1 METKITVLGSINY
14 DIVAGAERLPSLGET
29 VHGYSV
35 DTFIGGKG
43 SNQSV
48 QMSLLGLSVS
58 LIGQIGNDEQGKMVL
73 EGLKNKGVDTT
84 HFNVSNDLRT
94 GCAVIYVDNEGN
106 NMLVHAPG
114 ANHSINHQ
122 TIDNA
127 RDTITSSA
135 MYVSQNEI
143 NLDALIYGLN
153 IAHTANVPTLLNP
166 APAITLPDEI
176 FPLLDYIAPNET
188 ESEMYTK
195 IYKERLS
202 EEDWRRATAA
212 WFHEKGVKNVCI
224 TLGSKGAYFSDGKKE
239 YYAPAYHISPVDTTA
254 AGDSFIGG
262 FVYGVV
268 NKLKNDKILLF
279 ANACGALSS
288 TKKGAQ
294 NSIQDLERVRSFM
307 LEHGVKFDIDWR

>member
-1 METKITVLGSINY
+1 
-14 DIVAGAERLPSLGET
+14 
-29 VHGYSV
+29 
-35 DTFIGGKG
+35 
-43 SNQSV
+43 
-48 QMSLLGLSVS
+48 MSLLGLSVS

-73 EGLKNKGVDTT
+73 EGLKDKGVDTT
-84 HFNVSNDLRT
+84 HFNVSTDFRT
-94 GCAVIYVDNEGN
+94 GCAVIYVDTEGN

-114 ANHSINHQ
+114 ANHSISLQ

-127 RDTITSSA
+127 RETITSAS

-153 IAHTANVPTLLNP
+153 IAHTAKVPTLLNP
-166 APAITLPDEI
+166 APAIALPDEI

-188 ESEMYTK
+188 ESEIYTK
-195 IYKERLS
+195 INKKGLS
-202 EEDWRRATAA
+202 EENWRRATAA

-224 TLGSKGAYFSDGKKE
+224 TLGANGAYFSDGEKE
-239 YYAPAYHISPVDTTA
+239 YYVPAYHISPLDTTA

-268 NKLKNDKILLF
+268 NRWENDKTLLF

-288 TKKGAQ
+288 TIKGAQ

-307 LEHGVKFDIDWR
+307 LEHGVDFYLERR